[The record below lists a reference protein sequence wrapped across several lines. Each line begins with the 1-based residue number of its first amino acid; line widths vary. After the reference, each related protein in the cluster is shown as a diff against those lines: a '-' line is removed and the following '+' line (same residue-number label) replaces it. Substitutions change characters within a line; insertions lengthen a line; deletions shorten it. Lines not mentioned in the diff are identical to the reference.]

1 MKRRKTQNVLQN
13 TLWRL
18 GALLIGICFLV
29 FADAVMAQPLL
40 LDDFESAGIREV
52 RPEASDPS
60 SRYLWNQYESDPTEG
75 PDPGSEHLTA
85 STAQRG
91 TQSLEIT
98 VDSGNVY
105 LQFYPYPSP
114 GYAWHYMRTFTQ
126 PATDWQLDTYNRLR
140 FWVKV
145 PPGVTKI
152 GGGNSNMHV
161 GTYIRCSS
169 CDTTKAESDNG
180 HYYHHFDLPY
190 TGEWHQIIV
199 DTHPDH
205 QRGANGGTE
214 LGDQPYPTGE
224 SGFNY
229 FDALTRFYV
238 ELKGT
243 LPAYPAVFQF
253 DAFEVY
259 QETRPENIE
268 QVYSLNG
275 VYVPATNEI
284 IVGWQRH
291 KDENAVSHE
300 VRYAFSDIHQ
310 IGWQAATPAP
320 GGMVAPLG
328 WQGYN
333 GMAWATQ
340 AIDVRGTTQIYIAIK
355 PQNASTFRQITIP
368 IVGGAV
374 NR

>member
-1 MKRRKTQNVLQN
+1 M
-13 TLWRL
+13 WIL
-18 GALLIGICFLV
+18 GIV
-29 FADAVMAQPLL
+29 YPVMASPVL
-40 LDDFESAGIREV
+40 LDDFEAPDIREV
-52 RPEASDPS
+52 RPGDPNPS
-60 SRYLWNQYESDPTEG
+60 SRYLWNQYEGDPTEG
-75 PDPGSEHLTA
+75 PDPGSERL
-85 STAQRG
+85 STATVYRG
-91 TQSLEIT
+91 TQSLQIT
-98 VDSGNVY
+98 VESGNVY
-105 LQFYPYPSP
+105 MQFYPYPSP
-114 GYAWHYMRTFTQ
+114 GYEWHYMRTFTQ
-126 PATDWQLDTYNRLR
+126 PSTAWQLDTYNRFR

-152 GGGNSNMHV
+152 GGGISNTHV
-161 GTYIRCSS
+161 GTYTRCST

-243 LPAYPAVFQF
+243 LPTYPAVFHF

-259 QETRPENIE
+259 QETRPENIA

-284 IVGWQRH
+284 MVGWQRH
-291 KDENAVSHE
+291 KDENDVNHE
-300 VRYAFSDIHQ
+300 VRYAFEDIHQ
-310 IGWQAATPAP
+310 IGWEAAILAP
-320 GGMVAPLG
+320 DGVVAPLG

-333 GMAWATQ
+333 GMEWVTQ
-340 AIDVRGTTQIYIAIK
+340 AIDVSGTSQIYIAIK
-355 PQNASTFRQITIP
+355 PQNATTFRQITIP
-368 IVGGAV
+368 IMTPDI